1 MEGNN
6 IATRTISTI
15 FDDQF
20 VDIWPL
26 IYEEFDDIKGVIIIR
41 KSKDNNKE
49 KGQNDKQRFAKH
61 THKTKDRVTRTQ
73 LKTGVERRCP

>member
-6 IATRTISTI
+6 GATRTISTI

-41 KSKDNNKE
+41 KSKDRQHNCIKKKDKMTNNDLRNIHIK
-49 KGQNDKQRFAKH
+49 
-61 THKTKDRVTRTQ
+61 
-73 LKTGVERRCP
+73 LKIE